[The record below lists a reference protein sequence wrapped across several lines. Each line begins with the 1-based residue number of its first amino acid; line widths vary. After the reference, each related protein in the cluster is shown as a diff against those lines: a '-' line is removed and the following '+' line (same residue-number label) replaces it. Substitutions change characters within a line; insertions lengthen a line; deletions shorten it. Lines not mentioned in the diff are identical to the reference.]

1 MILKNMQ
8 EKFIRSKPLKNIIL
22 RGKSNS
28 GKREALLHR
37 ILFLINNFA
46 FDVNDK
52 IIFIEKDE
60 KEKNKIEKRYLEIKN
75 KNEYRYNS
83 LLNIGIEPEFV
94 TLNELVN
101 KNLGDRKIINEE
113 RKHEIINKLIFNK
126 KDEKY
131 KKISG
136 KNAYIILCEIKYMK
150 NNKIYSFEDYLN
162 LKGTPLKLRKN
173 SLAKKEMFLLFN
185 EYNNELNEL
194 NLVDEEDLL
203 KISISNLENGNNKYV
218 HVFINSAGVF
228 SKLELEY
235 LMMLCREKEY
245 GTLTLSIDTDKGENV
260 NSVLVKKGR
269 IYYKKCSLNHKKVFN
284 FNGILDSKN
293 IANLSF
299 VDKNK
304 FIENYVFRDLKH
316 RKEFKFSLESNG
328 DKQKIIGEDYTKYN
342 KEDLQEVPVFNN
354 IAAGE
359 PILINPEIEDIFN
372 LPKYWIKGANKKF
385 ILKVKGDSMIDANIY
400 NGDLVV
406 IEQNPSPINGDIV
419 AVNLEG
425 NATLKKL
432 KIEKDKILLMPE
444 NKNYKP
450 IIVSKYDEFS
460 ILGKAVG
467 IISKEGDVV

>member
-8 EKFIRSKPLKNIIL
+8 EKFIKSKPFNNLIL
-22 RGKSNS
+22 RGKSKS

-60 KEKNKIEKRYLEIKN
+60 KEKSKIEKRYLDIKN
-75 KNEYRYNS
+75 KDEYRYSS
-83 LLNIGIEPEFV
+83 LLNIGIEPEFS
-94 TLNELVN
+94 TLSELLKN
-101 KNLGDRKIINEE
+101 NLGEKSIINDE
-113 RKHEIINKLIFNK
+113 RKHEILNKILFNK
-126 KDEKY
+126 KDERY

-150 NNKIYSFEDYLN
+150 NNKICTFDDYLN

-173 SLAKKEMFLLFN
+173 SLAKRQMFLLFN
-185 EYNNELNEL
+185 EYNNELNDL

-218 HVFINSAGVF
+218 HVFINDAGTF

-235 LMMLCREKEY
+235 LMMLCRKKEY
-245 GTLTLSIDTDKGENV
+245 ATLTLSIDTDKGENV
-260 NSVLVKKGR
+260 NSALVKKGR
-269 IYYKKCSLNHKKVFN
+269 IYYKKCSLTNKKVFN
-284 FNGILDSKN
+284 FNGILDSKYREN
-293 IANLSF
+293 PSF
-299 VDKNK
+299 VDNSK
-304 FIENYVFRDLKH
+304 FIEKYVFRDLKH

-328 DKQKIIGEDYTKYN
+328 DKQKIIDEDYTKYN

-359 PILINPEIEDIFN
+359 PILINPEIEGIFN
-372 LPKYWIKGANKKF
+372 LPKYWIKGSNKKF
-385 ILKVKGDSMIDANIY
+385 ILKVKGDSMIDANIF

-406 IEQNPSPINGDIV
+406 IEQNPSPISGDIV

-450 IIVSKYDEFS
+450 IIVSRYDEFM
-460 ILGKAVG
+460 ILGKAIG
-467 IISKEGDVV
+467 IITKEGDVI